1 MLTLLALLQK
11 FKLKHFHPIIR
22 AVGAARWQPDWMT
35 NL

>member
-1 MLTLLALLQK
+1 MLILLALLQK

-22 AVGAARWQPDWMT
+22 AVGPRNERDWMT